1 MSNDSF
7 TSGQV
12 LSPDTE
18 SFISSALRAKID
30 ASEMPIWYA
39 DRSGVPRYW
48 NRAWRELTGEC
59 HVIDLTSSVV
69 HSSDLLNLQENLQQF
84 AMSHLPFHWP
94 FRVQRADGGYRKL
107 SATAVPQFSV
117 DGSVTGLIA
126 VCADVS
132 DNCSSPES
140 CDSINVLRRAAQ
152 IAKIGGWELDL
163 ETMQPA
169 WSKEVYAIHEVEPGR
184 SPTLT
189 EAINFYHPN
198 SRPVI
203 EAAVEQAIKNGTP
216 YDLELQFITARGRH
230 LWVRAMGEADRVDGK
245 TTRLF
250 GTFQDITE
258 RKLAELSLRDRENQ
272 SNLIFE
278 HLNEFIFMVTPDGEL
293 KYLSPN
299 SGREMGY
306 TPEELVGEMFAPLVH
321 PEDIQGCFEH
331 MLQLLEHGTSREVEC
346 RILQKD
352 GTYRWFASTGTKLP
366 PDADGNILLL
376 GCTRD
381 ITDRKQMQESLRS
394 SEEIFSIVTNAID
407 DIIGVSTTDRRIS
420 YISPSFY
427 RITGYRPEEI
437 AQTDFSTRVHPEDL
451 PQVEDARQRNLNG
464 EQTSIEWRCRHRDGH
479 YLWLETRANPVVDPD
494 GCVTRIVA
502 CSRDVTERKRIE
514 AEIRQYAKEIEESR
528 NRVSRQAEELRAA
541 NELVH
546 QASRSKSEFLANMSH
561 EIRTPMTAILGCT
574 DLLLTELNWNTTDRN
589 EALHAIRRN
598 GEHLL
603 TIINDILDLSKIEA
617 GRITL
622 ETISCDLRLLVQE
635 VAASFQIRA
644 VEKSLQMSV
653 EFGKE
658 VPQYVGTDPTRLRQ
672 ILINLIGNAI
682 KFTET
687 GAVYIRVHAEGPE
700 TPQCKLRFEVIDTGI
715 GIDAG
720 RLEDLFLPFTQLDA
734 CTTRKFGGTGLGLTI
749 SRRLAEILGGE
760 LSATSERGMGSTFVA
775 TIRYES
781 ITIASD
787 DNRPSASEHHNSM
800 PMQQRHKVLSRLDGC
815 RILLAE
821 DGIDNQ
827 RLIAFLLQRAGA
839 SIVIADNGK
848 RALELLQSSTE
859 QGPQIDL
866 ILMDMQMPE
875 LDGYSATRCLRQ
887 QGDVRPIIALTANAM
902 IEDRQI
908 CLDAGCS
915 DYISKPIDRAILLD
929 VLSRWYKASCS
940 SNSLRVPTATP
951 AYHSLNSLA
960 SD

>member
-1 MSNDSF
+1 MSNDS
-7 TSGQV
+7 SQV
-12 LSPDTE
+12 QTPDSE
-18 SFISSALRAKID
+18 SFISPAVRATID
-30 ASEMPIWYA
+30 SSNMPIWCA
-39 DRSGVPRYW
+39 DESGVPRYW
-48 NRAWRELTGEC
+48 NRAWRELTGER
-59 HVIDLTSSVV
+59 HVIDFTSSVV
-69 HSSDLLNLQENLQQF
+69 HCSDLLELQENLRQF
-84 AMSHLPFHWP
+84 AKSHLPFHSQ
-94 FRVQRADGGYRKL
+94 FQVRRADGAYRTL
-107 SATAVPQFSV
+107 SSTAVPQFSV

-126 VCADVS
+126 VCADIS
-132 DNCSSPES
+132 DRCSSQET
-140 CDSINVLRRAAQ
+140 CDSVSFLRRAVQ
-152 IAKIGGWELDL
+152 IARIGGWELDL
-163 ETMQPA
+163 RTMQPA
-169 WSKEVYAIHEVEPGR
+169 WSEEVFAIHEVELGQA
-184 SPTLT
+184 PTLT

-203 EAAVEQAIKNGTP
+203 ASAVEQAIKDGTP

-230 LWVRAMGEADRVDGK
+230 LWVRAMGEADRVEGK

-258 RKLAELSLRDRENQ
+258 RKLAELSLRDRETQ

-331 MLQLLEHGTSREVEC
+331 MLQLLEQGTSREVEC

-381 ITDRKQMQESLRS
+381 ITDRKQMQESLRT

-420 YISPSFY
+420 YVSPSFY
-427 RITGYRPEEI
+427 RTTGYRPEDI
-437 AQTDFSTRVHPEDL
+437 ATSDFSTRVHPEDL
-451 PQVEDARQRNLNG
+451 PRVEDARRRNLNG
-464 EQTSIEWRCRHRDGH
+464 EQTSIEWRCRHRNGH
-479 YLWLETRANPVVDPD
+479 YLWLETRANPVVDAD
-494 GCVTRIVA
+494 GSVTRIVA

-514 AEIRQYAKEIEESR
+514 AEVRQYAKEIEESR
-528 NRVSRQAEELRAA
+528 NRVARQAEELRQA

-561 EIRTPMTAILGCT
+561 EIRTPMTAILGYT
-574 DLLLTELNWNTTDRN
+574 DLLLTELNWNTTDRC

-635 VAASFQIRA
+635 VVTSFQIRA

-653 EFGKE
+653 EFDAK
-658 VPQYVGTDPTRLRQ
+658 VPQCVGTDPTRLRQ

-687 GAVYIRVHAEGPE
+687 GAVYIRVHAESPE
-700 TPQCKLRFEVIDTGI
+700 TPQRKLRFEVIDTGI

-734 CTTRKFGGTGLGLTI
+734 CTTRRFGGTGLGLTI
-749 SRRLAEILGGE
+749 SRRLAEILGGG
-760 LSATSERGMGSTFVA
+760 LSATSERGQGSTFVA
-775 TIRYES
+775 TIRYDS
-781 ITIASD
+781 ITVSSD
-787 DNRPSASEHHNSM
+787 GDGNVASELHHSALVS
-800 PMQQRHKVLSRLDGC
+800 PKPPLLSRLDGC

-821 DGIDNQ
+821 DGVDNQ

-839 SIVIADNGK
+839 SILIADNGK

-859 QGPQIDL
+859 EGQRIDL

-887 QGDVRPIIALTANAM
+887 QGDTRPIIALTANAM

-929 VLSRWYKASCS
+929 VLSRWYKAGCS
-940 SNSLRVPTATP
+940 KDPANSIMVHQSA
-951 AYHSLNSLA
+951 LN
-960 SD
+960 

>member
-1 MSNDSF
+1 
-7 TSGQV
+7 
-12 LSPDTE
+12 
-18 SFISSALRAKID
+18 
-30 ASEMPIWYA
+30 
-39 DRSGVPRYW
+39 
-48 NRAWRELTGEC
+48 
-59 HVIDLTSSVV
+59 
-69 HSSDLLNLQENLQQF
+69 
-84 AMSHLPFHWP
+84 
-94 FRVQRADGGYRKL
+94 
-107 SATAVPQFSV
+107 
-117 DGSVTGLIA
+117 
-126 VCADVS
+126 
-132 DNCSSPES
+132 
-140 CDSINVLRRAAQ
+140 
-152 IAKIGGWELDL
+152 
-163 ETMQPA
+163 MQPA
-169 WSKEVYAIHEVEPGR
+169 WSEEVYAIHEVERGQ

-203 EAAVEQAIKNGTP
+203 ASAVEQAIKDGTP

-258 RKLAELSLRDRENQ
+258 RKLAELSLRDRETQ

-278 HLNEFIFMVTPDGEL
+278 HLNEFIFIVTPDGEL

-321 PEDIQGCFEH
+321 PDDIQGCFEH
-331 MLQLLEHGTSREVEC
+331 MLQLLEQGTSREVEC

-420 YISPSFY
+420 YVSPSFY
-427 RITGYRPEEI
+427 RITGYRPEVI
-437 AQTDFSTRVHPEDL
+437 ATSDFSTRVHPEDL
-451 PQVEDARQRNLNG
+451 PRVEDARRRNLNG

-479 YLWLETRANPVVDPD
+479 YLWLETRANPVVDAR
-494 GCVTRIVA
+494 GTVTRIVA

-514 AEIRQYAKEIEESR
+514 AEVRQYAREIEESR
-528 NRVSRQAEELRAA
+528 NRVARQAEELRHA

-561 EIRTPMTAILGCT
+561 EIRTPMTAILGYT
-574 DLLLTELNWNTTDRN
+574 DLLLTELNWKTTDRC

-635 VAASFQIRA
+635 VVASFQIRA

-653 EFGKE
+653 EFDTR

-687 GAVYIRVHAEGPE
+687 GAVYIRVYAEEPE
-700 TPQCKLRFEVIDTGI
+700 TPQRKLRFEVIDTGI

-749 SRRLAEILGGE
+749 SRRLAEILGGG
-760 LSATSERGMGSTFVA
+760 LSATSERGLGSTFVA
-775 TIRYES
+775 TIRYDSTTVSNDGDGKLAPELS
-781 ITIASD
+781 H
-787 DNRPSASEHHNSM
+787 SALVA
-800 PMQQRHKVLSRLDGC
+800 PKPPLLSRLDGC

-821 DGIDNQ
+821 DGVDNQ

-848 RALELLQSSTE
+848 RALELLQSFAE
-859 QGPQIDL
+859 QGPRIDL

-875 LDGYSATRCLRQ
+875 LDGYSATRYLRQ
-887 QGDVRPIIALTANAM
+887 QGDTRPIIALTANAM

-929 VLSRWYKASCS
+929 VLSRWYKAGCWKDPA
-940 SNSLRVPTATP
+940 NSTMV
-951 AYHSLNSLA
+951 HQSILNQPR
-960 SD
+960 

>member
-1 MSNDSF
+1 MSDDSL
-7 TSGQV
+7 TSNLV
-12 LSPDTE
+12 LSPDSEPLIPPAVRAT
-18 SFISSALRAKID
+18 IDSSN
-30 ASEMPIWYA
+30 MPIWYA
-39 DRSGVPRYW
+39 DGTGVPRYW
-48 NRAWRELTGEC
+48 NRAWRELTGES
-59 HVIDLTSSVV
+59 HVIDFASSII
-69 HSSDLLNLQENLQQF
+69 HSRDLLDLKESLRQF
-84 AMSHLPFHWP
+84 AKSHLPFQSQ
-94 FRVQRADGGYRKL
+94 FQVRRADGVYRTL
-107 SATAVPQFSV
+107 SCTAVPQFSV

-126 VCADVS
+126 VCTDLS
-132 DNCSSPES
+132 DSCSSQET
-140 CDSINVLRRAAQ
+140 CDSVNFLRRAVQ
-152 IAKIGGWELDL
+152 IARIGGWELDL
-163 ETMQPA
+163 QTMQPA
-169 WSKEVYAIHEVEPGR
+169 WSEEVYAIHEVERGQ

-203 EAAVEQAIKNGTP
+203 ASAVEQAIKDGTP

-258 RKLAELSLRDRENQ
+258 RKLAELSLRDRETQ

-278 HLNEFIFMVTPDGEL
+278 HLNEFIFIVTPDGEL

-321 PEDIQGCFEH
+321 PDDIQGCFEH
-331 MLQLLEHGTSREVEC
+331 MLQLLEQGTSREVEC

-420 YISPSFY
+420 YVSPSFY
-427 RITGYRPEEI
+427 RITGYRPEVI
-437 AQTDFSTRVHPEDL
+437 ATSDFSTRVHPEDL
-451 PQVEDARQRNLNG
+451 PRVEDARRRNLNG

-479 YLWLETRANPVVDPD
+479 YLWLETRANPVVDAR
-494 GCVTRIVA
+494 GTVTRIVA

-514 AEIRQYAKEIEESR
+514 AEVRQYAREIEESR
-528 NRVSRQAEELRAA
+528 NRVARQAEELRHA

-561 EIRTPMTAILGCT
+561 EIRTPMTAILGYT
-574 DLLLTELNWNTTDRN
+574 DLLLTELNWKTTDRC

-635 VAASFQIRA
+635 VVASFQIRA

-653 EFGKE
+653 EFDTR

-687 GAVYIRVHAEGPE
+687 GAVYIRVYAEEPE
-700 TPQCKLRFEVIDTGI
+700 TPQRKLRFEVIDTGI

-749 SRRLAEILGGE
+749 SRRLAEILGGG
-760 LSATSERGMGSTFVA
+760 LSATSERGLGSTFVA
-775 TIRYES
+775 TIRYDSTTVSNDGDGKLAPELS
-781 ITIASD
+781 H
-787 DNRPSASEHHNSM
+787 SALVA
-800 PMQQRHKVLSRLDGC
+800 PKPPLLSRLDGC

-821 DGIDNQ
+821 DGVDNQ

-848 RALELLQSSTE
+848 RALELLQSFAE
-859 QGPQIDL
+859 QGPRIDL

-875 LDGYSATRCLRQ
+875 LDGYSATRYLRQ
-887 QGDVRPIIALTANAM
+887 QGDTRPIIALTANAM

-929 VLSRWYKASCS
+929 VLSRWYKAGCWKDPA
-940 SNSLRVPTATP
+940 NSTMV
-951 AYHSLNSLA
+951 HQSILNQPR
-960 SD
+960 